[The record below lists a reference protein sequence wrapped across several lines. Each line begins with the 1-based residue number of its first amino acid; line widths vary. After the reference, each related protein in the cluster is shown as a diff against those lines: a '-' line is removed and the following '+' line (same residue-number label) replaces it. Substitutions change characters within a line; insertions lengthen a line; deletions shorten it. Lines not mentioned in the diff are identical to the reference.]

1 MPVAFA
7 TVLPE
12 WETQDEVS
20 PIDQSSSE
28 ISSREYPILVND
40 TPLELTRQKYVDYG
54 ILLPISQYGC
64 FDSGTLEVLL
74 CL

>member
-54 ILLPISQYGC
+54 ILLLISQYGC
-64 FDSGTLEVLL
+64 FDPGTLEVLL